1 MYGTLEQD
9 LPDIGKSGG
18 KLTFAT
24 TELNTAYTHEL
35 IDRMTIDSKGRMFHR
50 STAETGI
57 AHNIFANNVNTGV
70 PFKIQ
75 MSNLSSG
82 IGVHITTEIVKQG
95 PDNVTTFLD
104 GGTLNVSTH
113 IVAKYKSGDLIE
125 INNCTY
131 IDNDGTYIVRS
142 SLGST
147 IHLQS
152 LNGIPPTNLYG
163 PDTTCNIRKPES
175 IPTNC
180 SMDRAQRP
188 SCIYRRRKRSI
199 PN

>member
-1 MYGTLEQD
+1 TTSDIILPAAYVGKFAQSSDATEISFLRSRGTRNYPTNTEQNDVLGYITFKSFASNNWYAASQMYGTLEQD

-57 AHNIFANNVNTGV
+57 VHNIFANNVNTGV

-95 PDNVTTFLD
+95 PDNVTTFID
-104 GGTLNVSTH
+104 GGSLNVSTH
-113 IVAKYKSGDLIE
+113 IVAKYKS
-125 INNCTY
+125 
-131 IDNDGTYIVRS
+131 
-142 SLGST
+142 
-147 IHLQS
+147 
-152 LNGIPPTNLYG
+152 
-163 PDTTCNIRKPES
+163 
-175 IPTNC
+175 
-180 SMDRAQRP
+180 
-188 SCIYRRRKRSI
+188 
-199 PN
+199 